1 MMKVIEVVE
10 FYINSVHDT
19 DYQENLANYDL
30 FYEMY
35 EAFSFDDMDEF
46 FCELEIRDIDFWG
59 NKDYIK
65 DQDFWDEHQKL
76 VDKLDEEYLNN
87 LNKDKED

>member
-10 FYINSVHDT
+10 FYINNVHDT

-35 EAFSFDDMDEF
+35 EEFSFDDMDEF
-46 FCELEIRDIDFWG
+46 YCELEIRDIDFWG

-76 VDKLDEEYLNN
+76 VDKLDEEYLND
-87 LNKDKED
+87 LNKDKKD

>member
-10 FYINSVHDT
+10 FYINNVHDK
-19 DYQENLANYDL
+19 DNREDSDL
-30 FYEMY
+30 FYEMKD
-35 EAFSFDDMDEF
+35 ELTFEEEDEF
-46 FCELEIRDIDFWG
+46 FWELEMRDIDYWG

-87 LNKDKED
+87 LGKDKED